1 VSGPG
6 GETAP
11 PSDESLLICSHS
23 AAETRRIGQALG
35 AALRDAPD
43 ARTASAAITLIGPL
57 GGGKTC
63 LIQGLAQGLGVSGA
77 VRSPTF
83 TLIHEHRGPVPL
95 YHVDLYRIAAA
106 DLEALGLDEIIDHR
120 GVTAIEWGERAEG
133 LVPTKHLRIELQFG
147 RDVRD
152 RRVRM
157 VPRGRRYEQV
167 LAAVRA
173 CASWR

>member
-6 GETAP
+6 AEAAP
-11 PSDESLLICSHS
+11 PADEPFLICSHS
-23 AAETRRIGQALG
+23 AAETQRIGQALG
-35 AALRDAPD
+35 AALRSAPD
-43 ARTASAAITLIGPL
+43 AESASTAITLTGPL

-63 LIQGLAQGLGVSGA
+63 LMQGLARGLGVAGA

-95 YHVDLYRIAAA
+95 HHVDLYRIAAA
-106 DLEALGLDEIIDHR
+106 DLDALGLEEIIDR
-120 GVTAIEWGERAEG
+120 QGVTAIEWGERAEG
-133 LVPTKHLRIELQFG
+133 LVPPEHLQIELQFG
-147 RDVRD
+147 RDACD
-152 RRVRM
+152 RQVRM
-157 VPRGRRYEQV
+157 IPRGRRYEQL

>member
-1 VSGPG
+1 MSGPAAG
-6 GETAP
+6 TAP

-23 AAETRRIGQALG
+23 AAETQRIGQALG
-35 AALRDAPD
+35 AALTGAPD
-43 ARTASAAITLIGPL
+43 ARTASAVITLTGPL

-63 LIQGLAQGLGVSGA
+63 LIQGLARGLGVSGA
-77 VRSPTF
+77 VRSPSF

-95 YHVDLYRIAAA
+95 HHVDLYRIAAA
-106 DLEALGLDEIIDHR
+106 DLESLGLDEIIDR
-120 GVTAIEWGERAEG
+120 QGVTAIQWGERAEG
-133 LVPTKHLRIELQFG
+133 LVPCKHLRIELQFG
-147 RDVRD
+147 RDARD

-157 VPRGRRYEQV
+157 IPRGRRYEQL